1 MMEEYISNL
10 ADLEARY
17 SSVVPTAVTKEVGV
31 LTKAHQRFIQR
42 APFMMVAT
50 SGAVGEGIDC
60 SPRGD
65 PPGSFVRIVDEK
77 TILIPDRRGNNRID
91 SLRNLVADPRIALLF
106 MIPGIGH
113 TMRVNGTARL
123 RVDDEIR
130 ASFSYQS
137 KVPAVVIE
145 VAVDRAYSQCPKA
158 LVRSK
163 LWEPA
168 SLATKDEVPTVGE
181 MMEEIDPSFDANTYD
196 DAYPERL
203 KKSMY

>member
-1 MMEEYISNL
+1 MAEYL
-10 ADLEARY
+10 TEVADLEARY

-31 LTKAHQRFIQR
+31 LTNAHQRFIER
-42 APFMMVAT
+42 APFMMMAT
-50 SGAVGEGIDC
+50 SGAAGDGLDC

-65 PPGSFVRIVDEK
+65 PPGSFVRIVDPK

-113 TMRVNGTARL
+113 TMRVNGSARI
-123 RVDDEIR
+123 RVDDEICE
-130 ASFSYQS
+130 SFSFQS
-137 KVPAVVIE
+137 KTPAVVIE
-145 VAVDRAYSQCPKA
+145 VLVDRAYSQCPKA

-163 LWEPA
+163 LWDPA
-168 SLATKDEVPTVGE
+168 SLATTDEVPSVGQ
-181 MMEEIDPSFDANTYD
+181 MMEEIDSSFEAKAYD

-203 KKSMY
+203 KTSIY